1 MPPSTHTA
9 PDGAQLSAFALTA
22 RIVAIAFFTFICYL
36 AIGLPLAVL
45 PGYVHGQL
53 GYGSVLAGLAISVQ
67 YAATLL
73 SRSHAGRMADTVP
86 RRPPSS
92 AWRPAPSARVPV
104 AGLCLRAQRVAQPVR
119 HHRQPVGAGFRRELG
134 RHGRGH
140 LGHRARRAAT
150 PRG

>member
-1 MPPSTHTA
+1 MA
-9 PDGAQLSAFALTA
+9 RQLSAFALTV

-73 SRSHAGRMADTVP
+73 SRSHAGRMADTVGP
-86 RRPPSS
+86 KHRR
-92 AWRPAPSARVPV
+92 RRHGGLRRQRRVPV